1 MEQVNHTTKRK
12 KGKHLNYE
20 ERIKIEALHK
30 ANLSTTEISLQI
42 GCHERTI
49 RRELARGAV
58 TLLTT
63 ELMEYE
69 SYSADVAQDDYKA
82 KGTGKGPQLKIGND
96 HKWVEFV
103 EKKVKE
109 KYSPYAILQLIVNDE
124 TLDFDTKI
132 CFKTLYN
139 YIDMGLF
146 MNISNKDLPVKK
158 DKAKRNYNKIRSAT
172 TNSKGTSISQRAEEI
187 ETREEYGHWE
197 IDSVVGKQGTKAA
210 LVVLSERKTREELI
224 FKVESK
230 CQSEVIRILN
240 QLETDLGTEKFSRV
254 FKTIT
259 ADNGCEFLNFEGME
273 NSMIQTEQ
281 KRTKIFFC
289 HPYSSWER
297 GTNENINKMI
307 RRFIP
312 KGVDI
317 GLSTLFHTTFSR
329 TLAPIITRCHIPQ
342 TSVQSLGVIPMNI
355 IKQLPIQLLLALENA
370 VVGEFCLH
378 NFIGRLG
385 HSVVVGASFFTQRTL
400 DLKGL

>member
-1 MEQVNHTTKRK
+1 MEQTNYTTKRS

-20 ERIKIEALHK
+20 ERIKIETLHK
-30 ANLSTTEISLQI
+30 AKFTSEEIALQI

-49 RRELARGAV
+49 RRELKRGAV

-63 ELMEYE
+63 ELVEYQ
-69 SYSADVAQDDYKA
+69 SYSSVVAQDDYKEKATA
-82 KGTGKGPQLKIGND
+82 KGPHLKIGND

-109 KYSPYAILQLIVNDE
+109 KYSPYAILQMIKNDE
-124 TLDFDTKI
+124 SLDFNTKI

-139 YIDMGLF
+139 YIDMNLF
-146 MNISNKDLPVKK
+146 LNISNKDLPVKK
-158 DKAKRNYNKIRSAT
+158 DKPKRNYNKIRTAT

-187 ETREEYGHWE
+187 ENREEYGHWE
-197 IDSVVGKQGTKAA
+197 IDSVVGKQGTKTA

-224 FKVESK
+224 FKVDSK

-240 QLETDLGTEKFSRV
+240 EMEKELGAEEFAKK

-259 ADNGCEFLNFEGME
+259 ADNGCEFLDFEGME
-273 NSMIQTEQ
+273 QSIFCENT
-281 KRTKIFFC
+281 KRTKLFFC
-289 HPYSSWER
+289 HPYCSWER

-317 GLSTLFHTTFSR
+317 ADYPEKEISRIQHWINHYPRRVLGGLSAN
-329 TLAPIITRCHIPQ
+329 LAK
-342 TSVQSLGVIPMNI
+342 N
-355 IKQLPIQLLLALENA
+355 LEKVA
-370 VVGEFCLH
+370 
-378 NFIGRLG
+378 
-385 HSVVVGASFFTQRTL
+385 
-400 DLKGL
+400 